1 MRCVNVK
8 NVLYYL
14 ADALHVHV
22 NYVNEGTEMKSLGIV
37 LLLFIAT
44 FFVHA
49 KVKEKPSPMECS
61 IAYEHYDGDLLVK
74 LQHKQIAGEQ
84 YKAAN
89 NNKEL
94 SRLTLGIIEMK
105 ETNKFQSKN
114 MLFKLSNFLACESDS
129 KLLSMRIDNLIKMS
143 ELKKIN

>member
-1 MRCVNVK
+1 MRCVNIK

-14 ADALHVHV
+14 TGNLHVHV
-22 NYVNEGTEMKSLGIV
+22 NYINEGTEMKSLGIV
-37 LLLFIAT
+37 LLLFIAI

-61 IAYEHYDGDLLVK
+61 IAYKHYDGDILLQ
-74 LQHKQIAGEQ
+74 LQHKQIAGEE

-94 SRLTLGIIEMK
+94 SRLTLGMIEVK

-114 MLFKLSNFLACESDS
+114 MLFKLSSFLACESDFI
-129 KLLSMRIDNLIKMS
+129 LLGAKIDNLIKTS
-143 ELKKIN
+143 ELKQIN